1 MAKDFSLLGFL
12 YSKGVS
18 MSDLVLIYNESPF
31 LIKSEVSKQR
41 CELRNTSLTLETVLS
56 NLEPQERLQ
65 VQNLITSCHTEVP
78 TGLNVVFN
86 LVTLKDAF
94 ESCSKEQKL
103 ASLLNLT
110 TYAKENFKVEFD
122 QWSGIS
128 LESSDFEKLKSIVK
142 LGIKGVTWKLTY
154 TVKLERTLL
163 DSDFSRIKKTLHDVK
178 ATNVNDLGKLVWE
191 WSNKTT
197 N

>member
-86 LVTLKDAF
+86 LVTLKDAL

-128 LESSDFEKLKSIVK
+128 LESSDLEKLKSIVK

-191 WSNKTT
+191 WSNKNT

>member
-41 CELRNTSLTLETVLS
+41 CELRNTSLTLEDVLS
-56 NLEPQERLQ
+56 KLEPQERLQ

-86 LVTLKDAF
+86 LVTLKDAL

-142 LGIKGVTWKLTY
+142 LGIKGVPWKLTY

>member
-128 LESSDFEKLKSIVK
+128 LESSDLEKLKSIIK

-191 WSNKTT
+191 WSNKIT